1 MCAWKYTCVT
11 YVDIIYVCLEVYMCH
26 LCGYNLCVHGSIHV
40 QATYV
45 DIIYLCLEVYMCHLC
60 GYNLCVPGSIH
71 VPLMW
76 I

>member
-11 YVDIIYVCLEVYMCH
+11 YVDIIYVCMEVYMCH

-40 QATYV
+40 
-45 DIIYLCLEVYMCHLC
+45 
-60 GYNLCVPGSIH
+60 
-71 VPLMW
+71 PLMW